1 VLKTPGEVRRRES
14 DLSETGGLCSS
25 ESRPQRLP
33 QPQRYRAKKR
43 RGIVGLNKQVEE
55 GNGSLREVIRTTIP
69 ISHPHDHSNGHPQT
83 GALMIRFLLR
93 FIGLCLLA
101 TAFVFL
107 VYDGTKSIAN
117 HDLVY
122 TKVGDVWA
130 IIDQNSLNLVQ
141 EWLKQKFAF
150 AWDPYLQRSFDLPAW
165 AVVGIVATILIL
177 LGRKKRPLIGY
188 ARD

>member
-1 VLKTPGEVRRRES
+1 
-14 DLSETGGLCSS
+14 
-25 ESRPQRLP
+25 
-33 QPQRYRAKKR
+33 
-43 RGIVGLNKQVEE
+43 
-55 GNGSLREVIRTTIP
+55 
-69 ISHPHDHSNGHPQT
+69 
-83 GALMIRFLLR
+83 MIRFLLR

-101 TAFVFL
+101 TAFVFF

-117 HDLVY
+117 HDFVY

-141 EWLKQKFAF
+141 DWLKQKLAW

-165 AVVGIVATILIL
+165 AVVGFLATILIL